1 MTMTTMTK
9 ELLGAVTLVLAL
21 AGCAPKPPAVA
32 AAPKPA
38 PAAPAKPA
46 VPPCPESIVA
56 GGDPVEAAGFE
67 GKPVTRVCV
76 VGGSEASRKAAQHA
90 IELHPS
96 DVFSAERL
104 RADLDA
110 ILKLGLFDDAAAYGL
125 RVQQGASVV
134 LLYAVHDRP
143 HVAHI
148 GFEGSK
154 VLGDA
159 TLDAKLTVPKDAPYD
174 AASAS
179 KIALAVRD
187 EYRSRGYES
196 ARVVVVAEPVAGSPD
211 RVDVR
216 FKVDEGTLSRFA
228 KLELRGNKKVPEAE
242 LRKAAALDAGKPFVR
257 DELERA
263 VMLVSALY
271 YDRGFV
277 QVRVTPEVGTANA
290 QGVVPVA
297 LAIEE
302 GDVFSISGLHVTKL
316 GAPLEKELLD
326 TVVRARPKQVFVRSK
341 LVEDI
346 ERVNAFFAARHQQVT
361 VTPLTEIDA
370 KKKTID
376 LTFEIAGP

>member
-1 MTMTTMTK
+1 MMMTK
-9 ELLGAVTLVLAL
+9 PLAALSFVLAL
-21 AGCAPKPPAVA
+21 SGCAAKPPAVA
-32 AAPKPA
+32 TAPKPA
-38 PAAPAKPA
+38 PVATAKPP

-56 GGDPVEAAGFE
+56 GGDPLEAAGFE

-104 RADLDA
+104 RTDLDA

-134 LLYAVHDRP
+134 LLYSVHDRP

-148 GFEGSK
+148 GFEGAK

-174 AASAS
+174 AAGAS
-179 KIALAVRD
+179 KIALAVRE
-187 EYRSRGYES
+187 EYRSRGYEA
-196 ARVVVVAEPVAGSPD
+196 ARVVVVTEPVPGSPD
-211 RVDVR
+211 HVNVR
-216 FKVDEGTLSRFA
+216 FKVDEGTQSRFA
-228 KLELRGNKKVPEAE
+228 KLELKGNKKVPEAE
-242 LRKAAALDAGKPFVR
+242 LRKAAALEAGKPFVR
-257 DELERA
+257 EELERA
-263 VMLVSALY
+263 AMLVSALY

-277 QVRVTPEVGTANA
+277 QVRVETEVGTANA
-290 QGVVPVA
+290 QGIVPA
-297 LAIEE
+297 AFMIDE
-302 GDVFSISGLHVTKL
+302 GDVFSISALHVTKL

-326 TVVRARPKQVFVRSK
+326 TVVRARPKQLFVRTK
-341 LVEDI
+341 IVEDL

-361 VTPLTEIDA
+361 VSPLTEIDP

-376 LTFEIAGP
+376 LTFEITGP